1 MGHAAEKAPGLVQ
14 DFRAGR
20 GRRVRWVEMG
30 QKAGRTGCADGLVR
44 EESSKEKRWAAR
56 WFGPKMKKEEM
67 DYGIFFSSLIK
78 GS

>member
-1 MGHAAEKAPGLVQ
+1 
-14 DFRAGR
+14 
-20 GRRVRWVEMG
+20 
-30 QKAGRTGCADGLVR
+30 VR